1 MDDYRSPKV
10 RTERALRGY
19 RELLDAADWL
29 KREVRMPLES
39 FELTLAEFRLLDV
52 LYREGALP
60 VVELARRRGSEWHH
74 VCDLIQQ
81 LERRG
86 WLRRAKAALQPVDFK
101 RAHLAKSRRNEERR
115 GRRLIVVG
123 MTTEGK
129 RFLRY
134 VLSIHGKLVTA
145 MMRALDAREMDSLF
159 RICRKL
165 REGNPVRFFREL
177 RNEDEEE

>member
-1 MDDYRSPKV
+1 MPDYRSPKV
-10 RTERALRGY
+10 RAERALRGY
-19 RELLDAADWL
+19 TELLDAADWL
-29 KREVRMPLES
+29 KREVRIPLES
-39 FELTLAEFRLLDV
+39 FEMTLAEFRLMDV

-74 VCDLIQQ
+74 VCDMIEQ
-81 LERRG
+81 LEKRG
-86 WLRRAKAALQPVDFK
+86 WLRRGIAALPPVEFE
-101 RAHLAKSRRNEERR
+101 RAHLPKSRREEKRR
-115 GRRLIVVG
+115 GRQLTVVG
-123 MTTEGK
+123 MTAEGK

-165 REGNPVRFFREL
+165 REGNPARFFREL
-177 RNEDEEE
+177 RNWDEE

>member
-1 MDDYRSPKV
+1 MPDYRSPKV
-10 RTERALRGY
+10 RTARALRGY
-19 RELLDAADWL
+19 TELLDAADWL
-29 KREVRMPLES
+29 KREVRAPLES
-39 FELTLAEFRLLDV
+39 FEITLTEFRLLDA

-60 VVELARRRGSEWHH
+60 VVELARRRGSQLHH
-74 VCDLIQQ
+74 VCDMIQQ
-81 LERRG
+81 LEGRG
-86 WLRRAKAALQPVDFK
+86 WLRRGTTSLPPVEFE
-101 RAHLAKSRRNEERR
+101 RAHLAKSRSEEKRQ

-123 MTTEGK
+123 MTAEGK

-165 REGNPVRFFREL
+165 REGNPARSFREL
-177 RNEDEEE
+177 RNEDAE

>member
-1 MDDYRSPKV
+1 MPNYRDPKV
-10 RTERALRGY
+10 RAERALRGY
-19 RELLDAADWL
+19 TELLDTADWL
-29 KREVRMPLES
+29 KREVRVPLES
-39 FELTLAEFRLLDV
+39 FEMTLTEFRLLEV

-74 VCDLIQQ
+74 VCDIIEQ
-81 LERRG
+81 LEKRG
-86 WLRRAKAALQPVDFK
+86 WLRRGIAALPPVEFE
-101 RAHLAKSRRNEERR
+101 RAHLAKARSEEKRR
-115 GRRLIVVG
+115 GRQLTVVG
-123 MTTEGK
+123 MTAEGK
-129 RFLRY
+129 KFLRY

-177 RNEDEEE
+177 RNWDAE